1 MLVLL
6 FKIWCTCLI
15 LTVPCLM
22 LHDFPKKPKGTF
34 DMVVTIATA
43 AFVVL
48 DILLL
53 FVLMIMA
60 IWI

>member
-1 MLVLL
+1 MLVLM

-15 LTVPCLM
+15 LTVPCVL
-22 LHDFPKKPKGTF
+22 LNDFPKKPKGTF
-34 DMVVTIATA
+34 DKVATITTA
-43 AFVVL
+43 AFAVV